1 MSLHSAPRI
10 RFMIGGVQKG
20 GTTALAHYLSAHPSI
35 RLPAHK
41 EAHVFDAADFDEA
54 ATVED
59 VDDRFAPMFPG
70 GFAGGD
76 VLHGDAT
83 PISIFHHRF
92 IERIARYNPDM
103 RWIVLLRDP
112 VERAISQYYMEYGRG
127 DERLPLPLALLA
139 ERWRLRGHEHDFSPG
154 SPLRHHS
161 YLMRGRYVRQLEV
174 LMEAFPREQVLL
186 LRSLDL
192 RRDTDATV
200 KTVLRFL
207 GVNSASPLPVLAPV
221 FAGAYAHRFWPRIV
235 RPWLRHHFRKER
247 AALAARFGLG
257 FDPRH

>member
-92 IERIARYNPDM
+92 IERIARYNPAM
-103 RWIVLLRDP
+103 RWIVLLREPAD
-112 VERAISQYYMEYGRG
+112 RAISQYYMERGRG
-127 DERLPLPLALLA
+127 DEHRCLPLALLA
-139 ERWRLRGHEHDFSPG
+139 ERWRLHGHEDDFSAG

-161 YLMRGRYVRQLEV
+161 YLARGRYVRQLDTLV
-174 LMEAFPREQVLL
+174 AAFPREQVLL
-186 LRSLDL
+186 LRSEDL
-192 RRDTDATV
+192 RATPAHALDR
-200 KTVLRFL
+200 VLGFL
-207 GVNSASPLPVLAPV
+207 GLPSFGHAQAFAPV
-221 FAGAYAHRFWPRIV
+221 FAGDWQGKWLPHLL
-235 RPWLRHHFRKER
+235 RPWIARLYRSEM
-247 AALAARFGLG
+247 AALRMRYGVF
-257 FDPRH
+257 FTDP

>member
-1 MSLHSAPRI
+1 
-10 RFMIGGVQKG
+10 MIGGVQKG

-92 IERIARYNPDM
+92 IERIARYNPAM
-103 RWIVLLRDP
+103 RWIVLLREPPVRAHCPPDGLTEGSVITVQLVSADP
-112 VERAISQYYMEYGRG
+112 A
-127 DERLPLPLALLA
+127 
-139 ERWRLRGHEHDFSPG
+139 
-154 SPLRHHS
+154 
-161 YLMRGRYVRQLEV
+161 
-174 LMEAFPREQVLL
+174 
-186 LRSLDL
+186 
-192 RRDTDATV
+192 
-200 KTVLRFL
+200 
-207 GVNSASPLPVLAPV
+207 
-221 FAGAYAHRFWPRIV
+221 AHRFVVKPV
-235 RPWLRHHFRKER
+235 
-247 AALAARFGLG
+247 
-257 FDPRH
+257 